1 MAKNLYEILGVSK
14 DCNEKDLKAAYRK
27 LSKKYHPDMQKG
39 KSPSE
44 VKEAEEKFKDVNHAY
59 EVLSD
64 PQKKQNYDT
73 YGDENGNQN
82 PFGGSGF
89 DPFSGFSGFGSSRQQ
104 RNQVQPG
111 RDIQM
116 KIPVT
121 IEDIFN
127 GVKKVVKYKRDVRC
141 PSCHG
146 AGGTGQKTCPR
157 CHGAGKIIH
166 QSLIGRGTFSIQ
178 EEICPLDRKSTRL

>member
-14 DCNEKDLKAAYRK
+14 DCNEKDLKTAYRK

-89 DPFSGFSGFGSSRQQ
+89 DPFGGSGFDPFGGFNPFSGFSGFGSSRQQ

-121 IEDIFN
+121 IEDIF
-127 GVKKVVKYKRDVRC
+127 KKRIKYN
-141 PSCHG
+141 
-146 AGGTGQKTCPR
+146 
-157 CHGAGKIIH
+157 
-166 QSLIGRGTFSIQ
+166 LY
-178 EEICPLDRKSTRL
+178 